1 MFRNANRDLITHE
14 QGRGPAANHE
24 PQRGRWK
31 RSRRPPGQSSQVA
44 AFQVAICPKCK
55 LMIRDRVAIT
65 AGYCG
70 RCQDFT
76 LMCAA
81 GRGLV
86 SPDVI
91 TRTSWHWPCTSL
103 GTARWQVTRANGPAV
118 FLLCPEHDAELAAGH
133 VSWIEHPLF
142 MGPASTAA
150 R

>member
-1 MFRNANRDLITHE
+1 MFRISDRTLIRQD
-14 QGRGPAANHE
+14 QGASTESQPA
-24 PQRGRWK
+24 RRK
-31 RSRRPPGQSSQVA
+31 RARHPDRRAPVA
-44 AFQVAICPKCK
+44 YQMAICPHCR
-55 LMIRDRVAIT
+55 LMIRDQVAIS
-65 AGYCG
+65 AGYCA

-86 SPDVI
+86 SPDVV